1 MIKYVTI
8 YGERCSGTNY
18 LEELINE
25 NFDVTIKW
33 DYGWKHFF
41 GFNDLT
47 NSKDTLFI
55 GIIRNPYT
63 WINSFYRTQYHL
75 PKHFKNINS
84 FINDEFYSIH
94 KNNKEIMEDRNIYTK
109 ERYKNIFEMRYTKIK
124 FLTEDMPKLVDNYI
138 LITYEN
144 LIEDFNNT
152 LNKIKN
158 KGLIIKKNIKY
169 PLNITYYKKNKKIL
183 FDKES
188 NQTKNHILNEMIK
201 DKLQI
206 KYEKKLNYTI

>member
-41 GFNDLT
+41 GFSNLT
-47 NSKDTLFI
+47 KSKDTLFI

-63 WINSFYRTQYHL
+63 WINSFYRTPYHL
-75 PKHFKNINS
+75 PDHLKNVNS
-84 FINDEFYSIH
+84 FLNDEFYSIH
-94 KNNKEIMEDRNIYTK
+94 KDKTENMKDRNIYTK
-109 ERYKNIFEMRYTKIK
+109 ERYKNIFEMRYTKII
-124 FLTEDMPKLVDNYI
+124 FLIEDMPNLVDNYI

-144 LIEDFNNT
+144 LIEEFDNT
-152 LNKIKN
+152 LNNIKN
-158 KGLIIKKNIKY
+158 KGLRIKKYIKY
-169 PLNITYYKKNKKIL
+169 PVNITYYKKNKKII
-183 FDKES
+183 FNRES
-188 NQTKNHILNEMIK
+188 NQRKIFFPNEIIKN
-201 DKLQI
+201 KLQI
-206 KYEKKLNYTI
+206 KYEKKLNYII

>member
-18 LEELINE
+18 LEELIKE

-47 NSKDTLFI
+47 NSTDTLFI

-63 WINSFYRTQYHL
+63 WINSFYRTPYHL
-75 PKHFKNINS
+75 PEHLKNVNS
-84 FINDEFYSIH
+84 FLNDEFYSIH
-94 KNNKEIMEDRNIYTK
+94 VDKTEIMEDRNIYTN
-109 ERYKNIFEMRYTKIK
+109 ERYKNIFEMRYTKMN
-124 FLTEDMPKLVDNYI
+124 FLIEDMPNLVDNYI

-144 LIEDFNNT
+144 LVEHLENT

-158 KGLIIKKNIKY
+158 KGLNIKNNIKY
-169 PLNITYYKKNKKIL
+169 PLNITYYKKNKKKTFAI
-183 FDKES
+183 ES
-188 NQTKNHILNEMIK
+188 KQMRKHILNEIIK
-201 DKLQI
+201 DRLQI
-206 KYEKKLNYTI
+206 KYEKKLNYKI